1 MNSIY
6 SFYFYPLIAFFLVL
20 FITPFV
26 RGLAI
31 KFGLVDKPNYRKSHY
46 TPIPVMGGIS
56 IFLASTV
63 TLLIDVNYNSEL
75 EQLYPLFI
83 GSLVLLVV
91 GVIDDKINVSA
102 IIKLIIQLGLA
113 YFVYSSGI
121 KVGSLFGIF
130 GINEL
135 PETVKLILT
144 ILVITG
150 TVNAFNLTDGIDGL
164 AAGLAIIGF
173 SAYTIIAIMLY
184 KFLLALL
191 FLTIMGAL
199 IGFLN
204 FNLSKKN
211 KIFLGDAGSLF
222 LGYILVVTGLILI
235 NTSINTSDLPV
246 VLSTVIGVLIL
257 PVIDSMRVYTRRIK
271 KGYSPFRADKTHL
284 HHLLINLKI
293 AHGSASII
301 IVIAAISLLL
311 LSIFTGSFFSHTVTI
326 ILLLILFVVFSNLLS
341 LNNEINEWTKKNKE
355 LENS

>member
-6 SFYFYPLIAFFLVL
+6 SFYFYPFIAFFLVL

-113 YFVYSSGI
+113 YF
-121 KVGSLFGIF
+121 GIF

-135 PETVKLILT
+135 PETVKFILT

>member
-1 MNSIY
+1 
-6 SFYFYPLIAFFLVL
+6 
-20 FITPFV
+20 
-26 RGLAI
+26 
-31 KFGLVDKPNYRKSHY
+31 
-46 TPIPVMGGIS
+46 MGGIS
-56 IFLASTV
+56 IFLASTL

-135 PETVKLILT
+135 PETVKFILT